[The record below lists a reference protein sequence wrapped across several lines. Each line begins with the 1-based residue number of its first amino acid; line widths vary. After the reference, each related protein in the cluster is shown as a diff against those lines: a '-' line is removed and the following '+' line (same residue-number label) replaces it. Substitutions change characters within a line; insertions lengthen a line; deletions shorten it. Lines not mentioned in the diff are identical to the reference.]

1 MLRLWNYAAYSC
13 IEAKLMNDRGSNC
26 LGDAEQSVS
35 RLSPE
40 RPPFASVLVAARN
53 EEMHI
58 SKCLDSI
65 IANDYPKDRMEILV
79 IDGMSGDRT
88 RQIVNDYASRSPLV
102 RLVDNPKRYFPAAMN
117 VGIQNAHGEVILIT
131 SAHSLCGP
139 QYISACVRHQLESG
153 AENVGGVLRIE
164 RGSETTLGRAIA
176 LALASKFGSGN
187 AHVKTGVKVPT
198 WADTAAF
205 GCYRRQLFDEIGLF
219 DERLLS
225 SSDLDLNLRIRTAG
239 GRILLIPEIVVQYF
253 ADATLG
259 AFLKHN
265 FADGV
270 WISYV
275 MKFGKKAWS
284 WRHWV
289 PAAFVLSL
297 VAVFAL
303 GAVNRGFLWLGLSI
317 AALYVAASLAV
328 SLQIAVRERD
338 ARLAFL
344 LPVVFAVRH
353 IVHGVGTLYGLIL
366 VVLPGEHWKGRRG
379 RKA

>member
-1 MLRLWNYAAYSC
+1 
-13 IEAKLMNDRGSNC
+13 MNDRGSNY
-26 LGDAEQSVS
+26 LVDAEQYASQ
-35 RLSPE
+35 LSSE
-40 RPPFASVLVAARN
+40 KMPFASVLVATRN
-53 EEMHI
+53 EEKHI

-79 IDGMSGDRT
+79 IDGMSGDGT
-88 RQIVNDYASRSPLV
+88 REIVKDYASRSPLV

-117 VGIQNAHGEVILIT
+117 AGIQNARGDVILIT
-131 SAHSLCGP
+131 SAHSLCDP
-139 QYISACVRHQLESG
+139 QYVSACVRHQMESG

-164 RGSETTLGRAIA
+164 RGSETTVGRAIA

-187 AHVKTGVKVPT
+187 AHVKTGVEVPT

-205 GCYRRQLFDEIGLF
+205 GCYRRELFDRVGLF

-239 GRILLIPEIVVQYF
+239 GRILLVPEIVVQYF
-253 ADATLG
+253 ADATLV

-275 MKFGKKAWS
+275 MKFGKRAWS

-289 PAAFVLSL
+289 PALFVLSL
-297 VAVFAL
+297 AWAFAL
-303 GAVNRGFLWLGLSI
+303 GGANRWFLWMGALIAGLY
-317 AALYVAASLAV
+317 AAVSFAV
-328 SLQIAVRERD
+328 SLQIATREREPWF
-338 ARLAFL
+338 ALL

-353 IVHGVGTLYGLIL
+353 FMHGMGTLFGLLL
-366 VVLPGEHWKGRRG
+366 VILPGEHWKGRRG
-379 RKA
+379 MKA

>member
-1 MLRLWNYAAYSC
+1 
-13 IEAKLMNDRGSNC
+13 MNDRVSNC
-26 LGDAEQSVS
+26 LSDLRQFDSQPSSEKI
-35 RLSPE
+35 
-40 RPPFASVLVAARN
+40 PFASVLVAAWN
-53 EEMHI
+53 EEKHI

-88 RQIVNDYASRSPLV
+88 REIVKDYASRSPLI

-117 VGIQNAHGEVILIT
+117 VGIENARGEVILIT
-131 SAHSLCGP
+131 SAHSLCDP
-139 QYISACVRHQLESG
+139 KYVSACVRHQQESG

-164 RGSETTLGRAIA
+164 RGSETGVGRAIA
-176 LALASKFGSGN
+176 SALASKFGSGN
-187 AHVKTGVKVPT
+187 SGVKTGVKVPT

-205 GCYRRQLFDEIGLF
+205 GCYRRKLFDEIGLF

-225 SSDLDLNLRIRTAG
+225 SSDLDLNLRIRKTG
-239 GRILLIPEIVVQYF
+239 GRILLVPEIEVQYF

-259 AFLKHN
+259 SFLRHN

-297 VAVFAL
+297 VAAFAL
-303 GAVNRGFLWLGLSI
+303 SAVNHRFLWLGLGI
-317 AALYVAASLAV
+317 AAVYAAVNVVV
-328 SLQIAVRERD
+328 SLQMAVRERD
-338 ARLAFL
+338 PHYAFL
-344 LPVVFAVRH
+344 LPIVFAVRH
-353 IVHGVGTLYGLIL
+353 FVHGTGTLYGLIL
-366 VVLPGEHWKGRRG
+366 VILPGEHWKGRRG